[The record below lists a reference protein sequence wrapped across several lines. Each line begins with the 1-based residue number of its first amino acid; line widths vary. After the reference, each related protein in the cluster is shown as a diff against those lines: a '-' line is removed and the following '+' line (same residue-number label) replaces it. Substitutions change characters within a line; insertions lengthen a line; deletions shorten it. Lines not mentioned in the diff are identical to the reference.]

1 MPEATDLERTQAL
14 IGMLENSLENWRE
27 SDGKYGRSDSE
38 REAARRKRATMLRQL
53 QSLVGRG
60 PNSGEGHDVKSFGE
74 GQFITAKT
82 VWFEAPEG
90 GDFFILSATTDVG
103 AFYIEMDVNSQGYD
117 APLYQCDGASSPSI
131 STCTYTWTPTCVT
144 NSWVFATTTYSALF
158 ASNLATET
166 DADGGECNPLEPV

>member
-1 MPEATDLERTQAL
+1 MPRHFRRGAIFSFLLPSLVVGCGFETPDALFSEGPTVGASGRVPSSMKVGQFMPEATDLERTQAL
-14 IGMLENSLENWRE
+14 IGMLENTLENWRE

-53 QSLVGRG
+53 QSLVSRG
-60 PNSGEGHDVKSFGE
+60 SNSGEGHDVIFFGE

-90 GDFFILSATTDVG
+90 
-103 AFYIEMDVNSQGYD
+103 
-117 APLYQCDGASSPSI
+117 
-131 STCTYTWTPTCVT
+131 
-144 NSWVFATTTYSALF
+144 ATTTYSALF